1 MRFLATALLC
11 ICLSSAIAQ
20 AAEIKLLTT
29 GAFKQV
35 PVALAPRFE
44 QQTGHKVI
52 IENDT
57 AGGLMKKVKDGAA
70 FDLLVLTPS
79 AIDELTKDGKIAA
92 GSRVDLARVGIGVA
106 VKDGGPKP
114 DISSTDKFKKALMD
128 AKSVAYIDPHAG
140 GSSGIYFDTLLLKLG
155 IAEPVRAKAVLVQGG
170 LVAEKLVS
178 GEAELAIHQISEIL
192 AVKGAEL
199 VGPLPPDIQNY
210 TVYSAGISAST
221 KEREAAE
228 AFLKFLSGSEAAS
241 MLKKKG
247 MLPPQG

>member
-1 MRFLATALLC
+1 MRSLAVAL
-11 ICLSSAIAQ
+11 IFACLSPAATH

-29 GAFKQV
+29 GAFKQI
-35 PVALAPRFE
+35 PLALVPRFE
-44 QQTGHKVI
+44 QQTGHKVV

-57 AGGLMKKVKDGAA
+57 AGGLMKKVKDGAS
-70 FDLLVLTPS
+70 FDVLVLTPG
-79 AIDELTKDGKIAA
+79 AIDTLIKDGKVAA

-106 VKDGGPKP
+106 VKAGSPHP
-114 DISSTDKFKKALMD
+114 DISSTPEFKKALME

-155 IAEPVRAKAVLVQGG
+155 IAEPVRLKAVLVQGG

-178 GEAELAIHQISEIL
+178 GEATLAVHQISEIL

-210 TVYSAGISAST
+210 TVYSAGIGSAT
-221 KEREAAE
+221 KDRQAAE
-228 AFLKFLSGSEAAS
+228 ALLKFLSGPEAAS
-241 MLKKKG
+241 LLKEKG
-247 MLPPQG
+247 MLPPQS